1 VEAVWKLAA
10 MVDFP
15 ALSGGFDMVGFIEGK
30 DRRERLFLPECLDD
44 YVAED
49 NPVRVVDVFIDE
61 LDLGGLGFAGAAAT
75 GRPGYSPATM
85 LKLYLYGYL
94 NQVQSSRRLE
104 REAGRNIEMMWLT
117 GKLAP
122 DFKTIADFRRDNG
135 EAIRAVCRQFVVLC
149 RKVGLI
155 AGGIVAVDGSRF
167 KAVNTRD
174 KNFTPGAIR
183 RRMEQVDAS
192 IERYL
197 GMLDMA
203 DRQED
208 EVAQMRVDRLKE
220 RLESLH
226 RQMHELQAMERAV
239 ADAPDHQISLTDPDA
254 RAMATNGKGTGMVGY
269 NVQAAVDAK
278 HHLIVA
284 HEVTN
289 VGHDRSQ
296 LTKMAQQAKKATR
309 AQDLTILADRGYFS
323 GEEIVACE
331 AAGVTPIVPKPLT
344 SGAKADGRFGKQ
356 DFVYQ
361 HETDTYRCP
370 AGEQLIWRYT
380 NVEKGL
386 TLNRYWSSNCGSCAI
401 KARCTP
407 SKQRRITRWEH
418 EAVLEKM
425 QRRLDDMPEAMRV
438 RRSLVEHVFGTIKDW
453 MGRDHFRM
461 RSLRKVGTE
470 MSLHVLAYNIKRAIA
485 VLGAPALLAVMKG

>member
-1 VEAVWKLAA
+1 MSGFVE
-10 MVDFP
+10 
-15 ALSGGFDMVGFIEGK
+15 GNG
-30 DRRERLFLPECLDD
+30 RRERLLLPACLDD

-49 NPVRVVDVFIDE
+49 NPVRIVDVFIGE
-61 LDLGGLGFAGAAAT
+61 LDLLALGFAGPAAT

-104 REAGRNIEMMWLT
+104 REAGRNVECMWLT

-122 DFKTIADFRRDNG
+122 DFKTIADFRRANG
-135 EAIRAVCRQFVVLC
+135 EAIRVVCRQFVTLC
-149 RKVGLI
+149 RKIGLI
-155 AGGIVAVDGSRF
+155 AGGMVAVDGSRF

-174 KNFTPGAIR
+174 KNYTPGAIR
-183 RRMEQVDAS
+183 LRMEQVDAS
-192 IERYL
+192 IARYL
-197 GMLDMA
+197 GMLDTA

-208 EVAQMRVDRLKE
+208 QVAEMRIGRLTE
-220 RLESLH
+220 RLETLR
-226 RQMHELQAMERAV
+226 RQMRELQTMERAV

-296 LTKMAQQAKKATR
+296 LANMARQTKEVTGAHG
-309 AQDLTILADRGYFS
+309 LTVLADRGYFS
-323 GEEIVACE
+323 GEEVVACE
-331 AAGVTPIVPKPLT
+331 AAGVRPIVPKPLT

-356 DFVYQ
+356 DFIYQ
-361 HETDTYRCP
+361 PETDTYRCP

-380 NVEKGL
+380 TVEKGL
-386 TLNRYWSSNCGSCAI
+386 TLSRYWSSNCGNCAM
-401 KARCTP
+401 KAMCTP

-418 EAVLEKM
+418 EAVIEAM
-425 QRRLDDMPEAMRV
+425 QRRLDEMPNAMRV
-438 RRSLVEHVFGTIKDW
+438 RRSIIEHVFGTIKGW
-453 MGRDHFRM
+453 MGRDHFRT
-461 RSLRKVGTE
+461 LTLAKVGAE
-470 MSLHVLAYNIKRAIA
+470 MSLHVLAYNLKRAIA
-485 VLGAPALLAVMKG
+485 VLGTPALMAAIRA